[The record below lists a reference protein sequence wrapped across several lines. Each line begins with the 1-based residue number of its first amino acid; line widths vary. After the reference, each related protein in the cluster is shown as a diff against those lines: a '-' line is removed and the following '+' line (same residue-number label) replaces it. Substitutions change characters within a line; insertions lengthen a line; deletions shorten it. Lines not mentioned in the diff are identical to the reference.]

1 MALTSQVF
9 VSHTS
14 DMELFPAGR
23 SFVQAVLDGIGRA
36 GLAAVAMRHF
46 AAREGVPVEYCR
58 QRVRECEFYVAVI
71 GFRYGSLVPGTELSY
86 TEAEFQEA
94 GAAGKLR
101 LVFLLHQD
109 ARVPEGSADADR
121 STVDRFRARLDQAG
135 LIRATFTTAADLELE
150 VLHALT
156 EAAGALPLTAP
167 GPGIRGTARGGAGVR
182 GGSQAPLAWEPVRA
196 WGNVPA
202 RNPAFAGREEQLAW
216 IRRALAGEGGRAAV
230 QALHGMGGVGKT
242 QLAIEY
248 AHRYAGDYDVIWWL
262 DSENT
267 ALMTQQYADLAEHL
281 GAARKG
287 LPVDAVRRALL
298 SDLHRR
304 PRWLLVFDN
313 AEDPAFLRD
322 WLPSG
327 PGHVII
333 TSRAQDWAELA
344 APVPVDVLP
353 RHESVELLRARVPGI
368 TMADAEALAGALGDL
383 PLALAQAAA
392 FLAGTRMPA
401 AGYTQLL
408 KDRAAALLGKGKP
421 LTYRDTLSA
430 ATALACDRLRAADE
444 DAAALAEI
452 CAFLAPEPVPVGWLV
467 TAAGMLPGGLPARLP
482 DPLERDDLVAALTR
496 TSLARLNDDGLT
508 MHRLTQAILRTRS
521 TEPGKVRA
529 HAEAVLTANTPES
542 TLAPGT
548 WPTWGRLLPH
558 LLALAPERSDNP
570 GLQTATVQAAGYLLD
585 SGKVSDALS
594 FATRIHGLWRDR
606 LGPDDRQTLTIA
618 NMLVSAHRVSGHL
631 DQARQLGEDILGS
644 SRRLYGDDDPDTLDI
659 AIHLALVL
667 HALGDYH
674 AARELSEHALR
685 HLRQIR
691 GDDHPMTLAS
701 AINLAEDL
709 HALGDYHAA
718 RELNE
723 DTLQRCRRTLGD
735 NNLVTLVCAANLASD
750 LRELGDPHAARAL
763 HQDVF
768 QRSRRALGKDHPV
781 SLGIAGDLAA
791 DLRVLGHYRAA
802 RALIEDT
809 LRRSRRVLGDDHPGT
824 LRLAEHLAEELRT
837 LRETATSSR
846 KTGR

>member
-14 DMELFPAGR
+14 DMELFPVGR

-36 GLAAVAMRHF
+36 GLAAVDMRHF
-46 AAREGVPVEYCR
+46 AARDGAPVEYCR
-58 QRVRECEFYVAVI
+58 QRVRECELYVAVI

-94 GAAGKLR
+94 SAAGKPR
-101 LVFLLHQD
+101 LVFLLDQD
-109 ARVPEGSADADR
+109 ARVPEGSADADC
-121 STVDRFRARLDQAG
+121 STVEGFRARLDQAG
-135 LIRATFTTAADLELE
+135 LIRATFTTAAGLELE

-156 EAAGALPLTAP
+156 EAAGALPLSVP
-167 GPGIRGTARGGAGVR
+167 GPGTGATARGGAGIR
-182 GGSQAPLAWEPVRA
+182 GGSPAPLALEPVRA

-202 RNPAFAGREEQLAW
+202 RNPAFAGREEQLAR
-216 IRRALAGEGGRAAV
+216 IRHALTGEGGRAAV

-248 AHRYAGDYDVIWWL
+248 AHRYAGDYDVTWWL
-262 DSENT
+262 DSENA

-322 WLPSG
+322 WLPGG

-333 TSRAQDWAELA
+333 TSRSQDWAELA

-353 RHESVELLRARVPGI
+353 RPESVELLRARVPGI
-368 TMADAEALAGALGDL
+368 TTADAETLAGALGDL

-408 KDRAAALLGKGKP
+408 KDRAAALLSKGKP
-421 LTYRDTLSA
+421 LTYRDTLTA
-430 ATALACDRLRAADE
+430 ATALACDRLRASDK
-444 DAAALAEI
+444 DAAALAET

-467 TAAGMLPGGLPARLP
+467 IAAGQLPGGLPARLP
-482 DPLERDDLVAALTR
+482 DPLERDDLLAALTR

-508 MHRLTQAILRTRS
+508 MHRLTQAILRARTS
-521 TEPGKVRA
+521 EPDKARA
-529 HAEAVLTANTPES
+529 HAKAIVTANTPER

-548 WPTWGRLLPH
+548 WLTWGRLLPH
-558 LLALAPERSDNP
+558 LLALAPEHSDNP
-570 GLQTATVQAAGYLLD
+570 GLQTATVQAAIYLLD
-585 SGKVSDALS
+585 SGKVTDSLS
-594 FATRIHGLWRDR
+594 FAARIHGAWGDR
-606 LGPDDRQTLTIA
+606 LGSDHRQTLRIA
-618 NMLVSAHRVSGHL
+618 NVLVSAHRVAGCL
-631 DQARQLGEDILGS
+631 DQARQLGEDIFGR
-644 SRRLYGDDDPDTLDI
+644 SRRLYGDDDPDALDI
-659 AIHLALVL
+659 ASHLALVL

-674 AARELSEHALR
+674 AARELHEHAMR
-685 HLRQIR
+685 HLREVL
-691 GDDHPMTLAS
+691 GDDHLTTLAS
-701 AINLAEDL
+701 AVNLADDL

-723 DTLQRCRRTLGD
+723 GTLQRCRRTLGD
-735 NNLVTLVCAANLASD
+735 NHPATLTCAADLASS

-768 QRSRRALGKDHPV
+768 QRCRRAMGKDHPK
-781 SLGIAGDLAA
+781 SLATASHLAA
-791 DLRVLGHYRAA
+791 DLRALGHYRAA
-802 RALIEDT
+802 RALEEDT
-809 LRRSRRVLGDDHPGT
+809 LKRSRRVLGDDHPDT
-824 LRLAEHLAEELRT
+824 LRLAEHLAEELRA
-837 LRETATSSR
+837 LPEAQRPAQSPP
-846 KTGR
+846 

>member
-36 GLAAVAMRHF
+36 GLAAVDMRHF
-46 AAREGVPVEYCR
+46 AAREGAPVEYCR
-58 QRVRECEFYVAVI
+58 QRVRECEFYIAVI

-86 TEAEFQEA
+86 TEAEFEEA
-94 GAAGKLR
+94 SATGKLR
-101 LVFLLHQD
+101 LVFLLDQD
-109 ARVPEGSADADR
+109 ARIPEGWADADR
-121 STVDRFRARLDQAG
+121 SAVQKFRARIDQAG
-135 LIRATFTTAADLELE
+135 LIRATFTTAAELELE

-167 GPGIRGTARGGAGVR
+167 RPGE
-182 GGSQAPLAWEPVRA
+182 PLGA

-202 RNPAFAGREEQLAW
+202 RNPAFAGREEELAR
-216 IRRALAGEGGRAAV
+216 IRQALAGEGGRAAV

-248 AHRYAGDYDVIWWL
+248 AHRHSGDYDVTWWL

-281 GAARKG
+281 GAAPRG
-287 LPVDAVRRALL
+287 LPLEAMRRAVL

-333 TSRAQDWAELA
+333 TSRSQDWAELA

-353 RHESVELLRARVPGI
+353 RPESVELLRARVPGI
-368 TMADAEALAGALGDL
+368 TTADAETLARALGDL

-392 FLAGTRMPA
+392 FLAGTRMTA
-401 AGYTQLL
+401 VGYTQLL
-408 KDRAAALLGKGKP
+408 KDRAAALLSKGKP
-421 LTYRDTLSA
+421 LTYPDTLSA
-430 ATALACDRLRAADE
+430 ATVLACDRLRVYDK
-444 DAAALAEI
+444 DAAGLAEI

-496 TSLARLNDDGLT
+496 TSLSRLNDDGLT
-508 MHRLTQAILRTRS
+508 MHRLTQAILRS
-521 TEPGKVRA
+521 LCTEPDRVRA
-529 HAEAVLTANTPES
+529 YAEVAVTANAPES
-542 TLAPGT
+542 TWVPGT
-548 WPTWGRLLPH
+548 WPAWGRLLPH

-570 GLQTATVQAAGYLLD
+570 SLQAATVQAAVYLLD
-585 SGKVSDALS
+585 SGKVKDALS
-594 FATRIHGLWRDR
+594 FTTRIHGLWRDR
-606 LGPDDRQTLTIA
+606 LGPDDRQTLRIA
-618 NMLVSAHRVSGHL
+618 NTLVSAHRVSGHL
-631 DQARQLGEDILGS
+631 DRARQLGEDILGR
-644 SRRLYGDDDPDTLDI
+644 SRRLYGDDDLDTLDI
-659 AIHLALVL
+659 ANHLALVL
-667 HALGDYH
+667 HALGDCH
-674 AARELSEHALR
+674 AARELNEHTVG
-685 HLRQIR
+685 HLRQAL
-691 GDDHPMTLAS
+691 GDDHPQTLATG
-701 AINLAEDL
+701 INLAEDL

-718 RELNE
+718 RVLAE

-735 NNLVTLVCAANLASD
+735 NNHVTLMCAADLASS
-750 LRELGDPHAARAL
+750 LRELGDPDAARAL

-768 QRSRRALGKDHPV
+768 QRSRQVLGKDHPA
-781 SLGIAGDLAA
+781 SLLIASHLAA
-791 DLRVLGHYRAA
+791 DLRALGRYRAA
-802 RALIEDT
+802 RALDEET
-809 LRRSRRVLGDDHPGT
+809 LNRSRRVLGDNHPDA
-824 LRLAEHLAEELRT
+824 LRLAENLAEELRAR
-837 LRETATSSR
+837 RETQ
-846 KTGR
+846 

>member
-36 GLAAVAMRHF
+36 GLAAVDMRHF
-46 AAREGVPVEYCR
+46 AAREGAPVEYCR

-71 GFRYGSLVPGTELSY
+71 GFRYGSLVPGTGLSY

-94 GAAGKLR
+94 SAAGKLR

-121 STVDRFRARLDQAG
+121 STVERFRARLDQAG

-167 GPGIRGTARGGAGVR
+167 GPGTAGAARGGAGIH
-182 GGSQAPLAWEPVRA
+182 GSSRAPLAREPVRA

-202 RNPAFAGREEQLAW
+202 RNPAFAGREEELAR

-248 AHRYAGDYDVIWWL
+248 AHRHSGDYDVTWWL

-287 LPVDAVRRALL
+287 LPLDAMRRALL

-322 WLPSG
+322 WLPGG

-333 TSRAQDWAELA
+333 TSRSQDWAELA

-353 RHESVELLRARVPGI
+353 RPESVELLRARVPAI
-368 TMADAEALAGALGDL
+368 TTADAETLAGALGDL

-392 FLAGTRMPA
+392 FLAGTRIPA

-408 KDRAAALLGKGKP
+408 KERAAALLSKGKP

-430 ATALACDRLRAADE
+430 ATALACDRLRAADN

-467 TAAGMLPGGLPARLP
+467 TAAGKLPGGLPARLP

-508 MHRLTQAILRTRS
+508 MHRLTQAILRARS
-521 TEPGKVRA
+521 TEPGKARA
-529 HAEAVLTANTPES
+529 HAEAVVTANAPES
-542 TLAPGT
+542 TLTPGS
-548 WPTWGRLLPH
+548 WPAWGRLLPH

-570 GLQTATVQAAGYLLD
+570 GLQTATVQAAAYLLD

-594 FATRIHGLWRDR
+594 FAARIHGLWRDR
-606 LGPDDRQTLTIA
+606 LGPDDRQTLRIA
-618 NMLVSAHRVSGHL
+618 NTLVSAHRVSGQL
-631 DQARQLGEDILGS
+631 DQARQLGENLLGT

-667 HALGDYH
+667 HV
-674 AARELSEHALR
+674 
-685 HLRQIR
+685 
-691 GDDHPMTLAS
+691 
-701 AINLAEDL
+701 
-709 HALGDYHAA
+709 LGDYHAA
-718 RELNE
+718 RELNEHTLRHLRHALGADHPTTLVTADNLAENLHALGDYHAALGLSE

-735 NNLVTLVCAANLASD
+735 NHPATLMCAADFACD

-781 SLGIAGDLAA
+781 SLVIASYLAA
-791 DLRVLGHYRAA
+791 DLRVLGRYRAA
-802 RALIEDT
+802 QALDEDT
-809 LRRSRRVLGDDHPGT
+809 LKRSRRVLGDDHPDAH
-824 LRLAEHLAEELRT
+824 RLAGNLAEELRA
-837 LRETATSSR
+837 LRETQRPAQFPP
-846 KTGR
+846 

>member
-14 DMELFPAGR
+14 DMERIPAGR

-36 GLAAVAMRHF
+36 GLAAVDMRHF
-46 AAREGVPVEYCR
+46 AAREGAPVEYCR
-58 QRVRECEFYVAVI
+58 HRVRECEFYVAVI

-101 LVFLLHQD
+101 LVFLLDQD
-109 ARVPEGSADADR
+109 ARVSEDSADNDR
-121 STVDRFRARLDQAG
+121 SAVERFRARLDQAG

-167 GPGIRGTARGGAGVR
+167 GPGIGRTASEGV
-182 GGSQAPLAWEPVRA
+182 GIHEGPQAPPAREPVRA

-202 RNPAFAGREEQLAW
+202 RNPAFAGREEQLAR
-216 IRRALAGEGGRAAV
+216 IRQALAGEGGRAAV

-248 AHRYAGDYDVIWWL
+248 AHRHSGDYDVTWWL

-267 ALMTQQYADLAEHL
+267 TLMTQQYADLAEHL
-281 GAARKG
+281 GAAQKG
-287 LPVDAVRRALL
+287 LPLEAMRRALL

-322 WLPSG
+322 WLPGG

-333 TSRAQDWAELA
+333 TSRSQDWAELA

-353 RHESVELLRARVPGI
+353 RPESVELLRARMPGV
-368 TMADAEALAGALGDL
+368 TTADAETLAGELGDL

-401 AGYTQLL
+401 AAYTQLL
-408 KDRAAALLGKGKP
+408 KDRAGALLSKGKP

-430 ATALACDRLRAADE
+430 ATALTWDRLRTSDK

-467 TAAGMLPGGLPARLP
+467 TAAGKLPGDLPARLS

-508 MHRLTQAILRTRS
+508 MHRLTQAILRARCA
-521 TEPGKVRA
+521 EPDEVRA
-529 HAEAVLTANTPES
+529 HAEAIVTANPPES
-542 TLAPGT
+542 SMAPST
-548 WPTWGRLLPH
+548 WPAWGRLLPH
-558 LLALAPERSDNP
+558 LVALAPERSGNP
-570 GLQTATVQAAGYLLD
+570 SLQTATVQAAGYLLD
-585 SGKVSDALS
+585 SGKVSDARSL
-594 FATRIHGLWRDR
+594 ATRIHEAWRDR
-606 LGPDDRQTLTIA
+606 LGPDDRQTLRIA
-618 NMLVSAHRVSGHL
+618 NTLASARRVSGHL
-631 DQARQLGEDILGS
+631 DQARQLVEDILGG

-659 AIHLALVL
+659 ANNLGLVL
-667 HALGDYH
+667 HALGNYH
-674 AARELSEHALR
+674 DARELNERTLR
-685 HLRQIR
+685 HLRRVR
-691 GDDHPMTLAS
+691 GDDHPMTLATG
-701 AINLAEDL
+701 INLAEDL

-718 RELNE
+718 RGLNE
-723 DTLQRCRRTLGD
+723 DTLQRCRRALGD
-735 NNLVTLVCAANLASD
+735 NNRVTLVCAADLASD
-750 LRELGDPHAARAL
+750 LRELDDPHAARAL

-768 QRSRRALGKDHPV
+768 QRSRRELGKDHPA
-781 SLGIAGDLAA
+781 SLLIASYLAA
-791 DLRVLGHYRAA
+791 DLRALGHHRAA
-802 RALIEDT
+802 QSLDEDT
-809 LRRSRRVLGDDHPGT
+809 LKRSRRVLGDDHLDA
-824 LRLAEHLAEELRT
+824 LRWASKLAEELGTISLTTQWR
-837 LRETATSSR
+837 A
-846 KTGR
+846 